1 MVGTIPKNNKYQ
13 KSSYENEN
21 KSTLKNIEIINKV
34 KVAYVNKNLEKL
46 TALSFSLTLSD
57 KINTIP
63 KQTEHEMANIFPFM
77 SSPAKLK
84 SEINIKNDPVSTII
98 NPITRFKPIFLPK

>member
-21 KSTLKNIEIINKV
+21 KSTLKNIEITNKV

-63 KQTEHEMANIFPFM
+63 LDNPDVTVRGALSTLPLGNCRDSLVGDGTFQNIIKYKN
-77 SSPAKLK
+77 AK
-84 SEINIKNDPVSTII
+84 
-98 NPITRFKPIFLPK
+98 